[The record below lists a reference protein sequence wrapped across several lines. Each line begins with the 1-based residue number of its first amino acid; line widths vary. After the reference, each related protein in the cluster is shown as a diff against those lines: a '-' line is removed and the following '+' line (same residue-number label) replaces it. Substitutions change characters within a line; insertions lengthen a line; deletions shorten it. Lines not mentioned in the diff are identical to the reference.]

1 MSDTPRFIPARADA
15 EPPAGSVVMLEGL
28 TGTAYQRLF
37 STDRWHSVT
46 LGLST
51 SFSWAELGEKVT
63 GRDGAKP
70 ILLVHEAPED
80 GQAESYRQMKLL
92 QLAAQ
97 PETVTAPDG
106 KRYEVITKPT
116 TGDVLVY
123 RPQSL
128 KPCAGPFSSRAAAL
142 ESLGL

>member
-1 MSDTPRFIPARADA
+1 MSDTPRFISVREP
-15 EPPAGSVVMLEGL
+15 EPPAGSVVLLEGL

-37 STDRWHSVT
+37 STGRWHSVT
-46 LGLST
+46 KGLTVSYT
-51 SFSWAELGEKVT
+51 WAELAARVT

-70 ILLVHEAPED
+70 MLLAYSAPDNDHTEAYQ
-80 GQAESYRQMKLL
+80 QAKLL

-97 PETVTAPDG
+97 PEFVTAPDG